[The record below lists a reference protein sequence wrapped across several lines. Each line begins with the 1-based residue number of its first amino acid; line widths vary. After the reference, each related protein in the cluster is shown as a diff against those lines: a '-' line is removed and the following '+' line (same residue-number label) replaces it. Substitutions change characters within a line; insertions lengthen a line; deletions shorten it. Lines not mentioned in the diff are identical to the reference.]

1 MALTWKQE
9 AFCQAMVKG
18 ANQTDAYKSVYD
30 ASKMKANVI
39 NVKACELLKNGKVS
53 VRLKELQDAI
63 AKRHELTVDDII
75 AELEEAREMA
85 RSASTPNPGVMVNA
99 TMGKAK
105 VAGLIKDKH
114 ELTGKDGAP
123 IEVTRIERVIIDTK
137 K

>member
-1 MALTWKQE
+1 MALTGKQE
-9 AFCQAMVKG
+9 AFCQAIIKGKTQADAYRENYSVKG
-18 ANQTDAYKSVYD
+18 WKESSIHCC
-30 ASKMKANVI
+30 ASQLASDT
-39 NVKACELLKNGKVS
+39 KVAQ
-53 VRLKELQDAI
+53 RLESLRAAI

-85 RSASTPNPGVMVNA
+85 RSANIPNPGVMVNA